1 MKGSSNMFLRLICL
15 DNPTHGL
22 DSSTALEFIE
32 MMREWTNQSHCITTM
47 SVYQASDAIVPYFDK
62 VLVINSGRQIFY
74 GKLHEAKSYFEDL
87 GFACLPTTTISDFLN
102 SMSATP
108 DVRRVQEGK
117 EHQVPRNSEE
127 FETAFRGSRFYH
139 DLQESIDAA
148 QKDAT
153 STPRELVRMQAYSLP
168 IYRQIWYCASR
179 QFRIV
184 TRNYSLWAIEPATI
198 IVQSLALGTL
208 FRDQKRTSQSLFI
221 FASSLFFTVL
231 VPALQSMAEFGN
243 GFAQRPLILKQKRY
257 RICRPISYAMG
268 LVMTD
273 VVWKIAAISYNIPL
287 YFLTGFQRTAGN
299 FFTWFLIVYVEHL
312 ALSMFFRSVA
322 VFSPNMHR
330 AVLPVGIFFNMYV
343 LYTGLYVPV
352 PQMQVWLGWLRYL
365 NVSSSS
371 FNFYDLNPFA
381 KLIKASI
388 LRL

>member
-1 MKGSSNMFLRLICL
+1 
-15 DNPTHGL
+15 
-22 DSSTALEFIE
+22 
-32 MMREWTNQSHCITTM
+32 M
-47 SVYQASDAIVPYFDK
+47 SVYQASDTIVPYFDK
-62 VLVINSGRQIFY
+62 ILVINSGRQIFY

-87 GFACLPTTTISDFLN
+87 GFECLPTTTISDFLN
-102 SMSATP
+102 SMSADP

-117 EHQVPRNSEE
+117 QHQVPRTPEE
-127 FETAFRGSRFYH
+127 FETAFRASQFYIE
-139 DLQESIDAA
+139 LQESINAA
-148 QKDAT
+148 QKETT
-153 STPRELVRMQAYSLP
+153 SRPQPLVKTQAYSLP

-179 QFRIV
+179 QFRII
-184 TRNYSLWAIEPATI
+184 TRNYSLWAIEPVTI

-287 YFLTGFQRTAGN
+287 YFLTGFQRNASS
-299 FFTWFLIVYVEHL
+299 FFTWFLVVYIEHL

-322 VFSPNMHR
+322 VFSPNLHR

-343 LYTGLYVPV
+343 LYTGLYVPA

-365 NVSSSS
+365 NVSLSPSSLVILGS
-371 FNFYDLNPFA
+371 FTNP
-381 KLIKASI
+381 IQASI
-388 LRL
+388 LCL

>member
-1 MKGSSNMFLRLICL
+1 
-15 DNPTHGL
+15 
-22 DSSTALEFIE
+22 
-32 MMREWTNQSHCITTM
+32 
-47 SVYQASDAIVPYFDK
+47 
-62 VLVINSGRQIFY
+62 
-74 GKLHEAKSYFEDL
+74 
-87 GFACLPTTTISDFLN
+87 
-102 SMSATP
+102 
-108 DVRRVQEGK
+108 
-117 EHQVPRNSEE
+117 
-127 FETAFRGSRFYH
+127 
-139 DLQESIDAA
+139 
-148 QKDAT
+148 
-153 STPRELVRMQAYSLP
+153 MQAYSLP

-184 TRNYSLWAIEPATI
+184 TRDYSLWAIEPVTI

-208 FRDQKRTSQSLFI
+208 FRDQQRTTKSLFI

-231 VPALQSMAEFGN
+231 VPALQSMAEFKS

-257 RICRPISYAMG
+257 RMSRPISYAMG

-299 FFTWFLIVYVEHL
+299 FFTWFLVVYLEHL

-343 LYTGLYVPV
+343 LYTGLYVPA

-365 NVSSSS
+365 NVSLLS
-371 FNFYDLNPFA
+371 FPIQSWSY
-381 KLIKASI
+381 
-388 LRL
+388 